1 MPTPATPDDKTLPG
15 DEDADS
21 TDESRPD
28 SSWSLDRL
36 GEFAT
41 EEVNNSFFAEK
52 AAIFQAH
59 KSAVYLFRAGHALF
73 LARERCKGEKHGDWT
88 KFKQKY
94 TLADTSVNDAI
105 RLFENA
111 KIEDALVGLGI
122 TEAKKKFV
130 YPPKQAVT
138 SPASPVKKPH
148 KKTAKTSSQQ
158 PKTALTQGANV
169 PSPHPHA
176 QSNGTTATSPDPA
189 APDVESEPASAPE
202 EPEVSFT
209 TALIEELEEIA
220 QRLAEI
226 AQDDFGKATW
236 TKAEAQQATNAVRS
250 MHSTLKNIQRRITNE
265 EYR

>member
-1 MPTPATPDDKTLPG
+1 MQTPATHDDKPLPVE
-15 DEDADS
+15 DEADP
-21 TDESRPD
+21 TDETQPD

-36 GEFAT
+36 SEFAT

-52 AAIFQAH
+52 AAILQAH

-73 LARERCKGEKHGDWT
+73 LAREKCKGEKHGDWT
-88 KFKQKY
+88 KFKKKY
-94 TLADTSVNDAI
+94 SIADTTANDAI
-105 RLFENA
+105 RLYENA
-111 KIEDALVGLGI
+111 KTEDALAGLGI

-138 SPASPVKKPH
+138 SPASPVKKPP
-148 KKTAKTSSQQ
+148 KKTAKTSSQR
-158 PKTALTQGANV
+158 PTSAVTQETN
-169 PSPHPHA
+169 SPLS
-176 QSNGTTATSPDPA
+176 QGNGTTAPNPDS
-189 APDVESEPASAPE
+189 APSGDGEIASASAPE

-236 TKAEAQQATNAVRS
+236 TAVEARQGTNAVNS
-250 MHSTLKNIQRRITNE
+250 MYPTLKSIQRRLRNE

>member
-1 MPTPATPDDKTLPG
+1 MQTPATPDDNTLPG

-21 TDESRPD
+21 TAESRPD

-41 EEVNNSFFAEK
+41 EEVNNSLFAQE
-52 AAIFQAH
+52 AAVFQAH

-73 LARERCKGEKHGDWT
+73 LAREKCKAEKHGDWT

-105 RLFENA
+105 RLYENA

-138 SPASPVKKPH
+138 SPASPVKKPP
-148 KKTAKTSSQQ
+148 KKTAKTSPQQ
-158 PKTALTQGANV
+158 PTNAVTQGANS
-169 PSPHPHA
+169 PSLPNHHA
-176 QSNGTTATSPDPA
+176 QSNGTTATSLDPA
-189 APDVESEPASAPE
+189 PPGDEESAPE
-202 EPEVSFT
+202 ESEVSFT
-209 TALIEELEEIA
+209 TALIEELKEIA

-226 AQDDFGKATW
+226 AQDDFGKAAW
-236 TKAEAQQATNAVRS
+236 TKAEVGMANNAVAS
-250 MHSTLKNIQRRITNE
+250 MYPTLKSIQRRLRNE
-265 EYR
+265 DPID